1 MSVNPM
7 TQAHAAIQGQAA
19 NGAKDKNAKL
29 VSAAHQF
36 ESVLLGQLLQVLW
49 KSTPELSKGQGS
61 MYQSMFQGEFADHL
75 SAGRGIG
82 LADMI
87 AKGLGADTQTLGASI
102 SKELNAVTGAR
113 SFKLDPS
120 AAQSNATAVAQ
131 SNAPAVGVMASVS
144 AAASGMVGASAGHWA
159 KDGTLTTQDL
169 APVDATEKA
178 GASARATIQN
188 AHGYQGYYKCNLFA
202 FELAR
207 RAGLEVPLTQN
218 GTQID
223 FPSSNRLTQDAS
235 DGSLNTGWAHVA
247 TGASP
252 AAMQDALVAGEAAF
266 MLVGQGH
273 AQAHGHMAMIERPRA
288 IDYNSDGS
296 VRSITFDGW
305 EAQPNGAKHL
315 TSRTWNRSGT
325 AGGPGDRNGLDRIEI
340 IRLNRKAAESATDPR
355 AAAPEGVGPHVQPD
369 LGLSKG
375 SQHPTQRSEDRS

>member
-19 NGAKDKNAKL
+19 NGGKDKNAKL

-87 AKGLGADTQTLGASI
+87 AKGLGADTQSEALHTSI
-102 SKELNAVTGAR
+102 SKEINAVTGAR

-120 AAQSNATAVAQ
+120 AAQSNAPT
-131 SNAPAVGVMASVS
+131 VGVLASVS
-144 AAASGMVGASAGHWA
+144 AAASGMVGATAGHWA
-159 KDGTLTTQDL
+159 KDGTLTTEDL
-169 APVDATEKA
+169 GPVDATAKA

-207 RAGLEVPLTQN
+207 RAGLEVPLNQS
-218 GTQID
+218 GTQLD
-223 FPSSNRLTQDAS
+223 LPSSNRLTQDAS

-252 AAMQDALVAGEAAF
+252 ASMQDALGAGEAAF

-288 IDYNSDGS
+288 IDYDSDGS
-296 VRSITFDGW
+296 IRSITFDGW

-325 AGGPGDRNGLDRIEI
+325 GGGPGDRNGLDRIEI